1 MMKKCTT
8 MKQLF
13 TAVNAVAAAVTTIGI
28 VGIFIGNASAQAQP
42 SQMSQAP
49 EKPQSG
55 EPTPVGGNVIELV
68 KNAPDR
74 HVVVRGDTLWDIS
87 AKFLASPWKWPSV
100 WQMNKEQIKNP
111 HLIYPGDVV
120 YLDRSGA
127 SPRLRLGKQVS
138 GGEAASV
145 GPNKLEPL
153 VRSEPID
160 KAPISTISSQA
171 IEAFLNR
178 PLIVEENTLL
188 KSPRIIGG
196 SDARLYVGRGDKVYA
211 RGFDTTAE
219 IGSDWHIY
227 RTAKP
232 ILDPDTKKTIAYE
245 AIYVGAAK
253 LERTG
258 DPATMRVTG
267 TQEEIGEGDRMVRAE
282 RALTFNY
289 SPKPPD
295 SQVTGKIVSV
305 YKGVTQAG
313 KNSVIAMNLGKSNGV
328 DVGTVMKIQ
337 QVGREITDQLTKEKL
352 RLPDESVGHVL
363 IFRTFDKI
371 SYGLIVDVT
380 GYPQI
385 GDKVS
390 NP

>member
-8 MKQLF
+8 TKRLF
-13 TAVNAVAAAVTTIGI
+13 TAVATIGLAI
-28 VGIFIGNASAQAQP
+28 GFASAPAFAQSPPAQAGTPTLASGNA
-42 SQMSQAP
+42 
-49 EKPQSG
+49 
-55 EPTPVGGNVIELV
+55 IELV

-100 WQMNKEQIKNP
+100 WQMNKDQIKNP

-127 SPRLRLGKQVS
+127 TPRLRLGKQV
-138 GGEAASV
+138 GNPDAASI

-178 PLIVEENTLL
+178 PLIVEENTLQ

-196 SDARLYVGRGDKVYA
+196 ADARLYVGRGDKVYA
-211 RGFDTTAE
+211 RGFDATAE

-227 RTAKP
+227 RAAKP
-232 ILDPDTKKTIAYE
+232 ILDPDTKKTIAFE

-282 RALTFNY
+282 KAMSFNY

-313 KNSVIAMNLGKSNGV
+313 KNSVIAMNLGKSNGI
-328 DVGTVMKIQ
+328 DIGTVMKIQ

-352 RLPDESVGHVL
+352 RLPDESVGHIL

-385 GDKVS
+385 GDKVT

>member
-8 MKQLF
+8 TKRF
-13 TAVNAVAAAVTTIGI
+13 FSAVAAIGLSL
-28 VGIFIGNASAQAQP
+28 GAAYAPAHAQALP
-42 SQMSQAP
+42 SQTTAAAP
-49 EKPQSG
+49 I
-55 EPTPVGGNVIELV
+55 GGNVIELV

-87 AKFLASPWKWPSV
+87 AKFLASPWKWPTV

-127 SPRLRLGKQVS
+127 TPRLRLGKQVGGS
-138 GGEAASV
+138 GDVGSV
-145 GPNKLEPL
+145 GPNRLEPL

-160 KAPISTISSQA
+160 TSPISTISSQA

-178 PLIVEENTLL
+178 PLIVEENTLQ

-196 SDARLYVGRGDKVYA
+196 SDARLYLGRGDKVYA
-211 RGFDTTAE
+211 RGFDASAE
-219 IGSDWHIY
+219 LGSDWHIY

-232 ILDPDTKKTIAYE
+232 ILDPDTKKTIAFE

-253 LERTG
+253 LERSG

-282 RALTFNY
+282 KALSFNY
-289 SPKPPD
+289 SPKPPET
-295 SQVTGKIVSV
+295 QVTGKIVSI

-313 KNSVIAMNLGKSNGV
+313 KNSVIALNLGKANGI

-337 QVGREITDQLTKEKL
+337 RVGREVTDQMTKEKL

-371 SYGLIVDVT
+371 SYGLIVDVS

-385 GDKVS
+385 GDKVT